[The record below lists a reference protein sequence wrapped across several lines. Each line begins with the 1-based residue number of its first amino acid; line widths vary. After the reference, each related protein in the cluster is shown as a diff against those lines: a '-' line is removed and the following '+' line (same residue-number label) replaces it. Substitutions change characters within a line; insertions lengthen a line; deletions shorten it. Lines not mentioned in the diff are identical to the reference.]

1 MKKTVTITYPATT
14 ERVAAMLADPQYLRQ
29 RLGRIGLEEA
39 DVDVAAR
46 GRGFVSTL
54 SGTVPPSRL
63 PQAAARFVR
72 AAVGFTLSES
82 WDEPADDGSRRGS
95 LDVTVSGAPVRL
107 GASSRL
113 AASSPQSTRLTMDL
127 ELSVSV
133 PLIGRTLE
141 DKAMGMVGAVVAD
154 EEKRAAAWLAQH

>member
-39 DVDVAAR
+39 DVAAR

-72 AAVGFTLSES
+72 SAVGFTLSES